1 MAAYYKVEVSLG
13 VNAVEVGI
21 PSAQKVDVVLPLVG
35 PQGPQGT
42 PGPQGPQGTP
52 GPQGASAVLADGV
65 TSVTLRT
72 ASGAEFA
79 LSVDDDGV
87 LTTTRL

>member
-1 MAAYYKVEVSLG
+1 MATELVIEASTATLVLEVSQ
-13 VNAVEVGI
+13 A
-21 PSAQKVDVVLPLVG
+21 SVLEIG
-35 PQGPQGT
+35 AA
-42 PGPQGPQGTP
+42 
-52 GPQGASAVLADGV
+52 GPQGASAVLANGV

>member
-1 MAAYYKVEVSLG
+1 MATELVIEASTATLVLEVSQ
-13 VNAVEVGI
+13 AT
-21 PSAQKVDVVLPLVG
+21 VLEIG
-35 PQGPQGT
+35 AA
-42 PGPQGPQGTP
+42 
-52 GPQGASAVLADGV
+52 GPQGASAVLANGV

-79 LSVDDDGV
+79 LSVDDDGM

>member
-1 MAAYYKVEVSLG
+1 MATELVIEASTATLVLEVSQ
-13 VNAVEVGI
+13 A
-21 PSAQKVDVVLPLVG
+21 SVLEIG
-35 PQGPQGT
+35 AA
-42 PGPQGPQGTP
+42 
-52 GPQGASAVLADGV
+52 GPQGASAVLANGV

-72 ASGAEFA
+72 ATGAEFA

>member
-1 MAAYYKVEVSLG
+1 MATEIVIEASTATLVLEVSQ
-13 VNAVEVGI
+13 A
-21 PSAQKVDVVLPLVG
+21 SVLEIG
-35 PQGPQGT
+35 AA
-42 PGPQGPQGTP
+42 
-52 GPQGASAVLADGV
+52 GPQGASAVLANGV

-79 LSVDDDGV
+79 LSVDDDGM

>member
-1 MAAYYKVEVSLG
+1 MAAELVIEASTATLVVEM
-13 VNAVEVGI
+13 
-21 PSAQKVDVVLPLVG
+21 PSTTVLEIG
-35 PQGPQGT
+35 A
-42 PGPQGPQGTP
+42 P

-65 TSVTLRT
+65 NSVTLRT

>member
-1 MAAYYKVEVSLG
+1 MADSLIIEISQT
-13 VNAVEVGI
+13 AVLEI
-21 PSAQKVDVVLPLVG
+21 
-35 PQGPQGT
+35 GT
-42 PGPQGPQGTP
+42 PGPP
-52 GPQGASAVLADGV
+52 GASAVLADGV

-72 ASGAEFA
+72 ASGSEFA